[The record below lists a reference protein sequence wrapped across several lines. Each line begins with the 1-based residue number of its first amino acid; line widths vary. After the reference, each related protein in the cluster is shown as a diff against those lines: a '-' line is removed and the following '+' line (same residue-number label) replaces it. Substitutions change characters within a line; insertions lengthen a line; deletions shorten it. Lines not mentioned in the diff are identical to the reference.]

1 MFDANMRHLRK
12 GYRFF
17 AEVHSCSEGSSLYEA
32 GVRTGD
38 ILFAIM
44 LSIGHNN
51 PRVKFFLKDGK
62 SIISRSWEEGVDTK
76 YLGSLLVYAGSEDM
90 SGFIH
95 DNVKQKAKEILDNL
109 KDLK

>member
-17 AEVHSCSEGSSLYEA
+17 AEVHSCSEGSILYEA
-32 GVRTGD
+32 GVRRGD

-44 LSIGHNN
+44 LSIG
-51 PRVKFFLKDGK
+51 RVKFFLKDGT
-62 SIISRSWEEGVDTK
+62 SIISRSWEEGADTK

-95 DNVKQKAKEILDNL
+95 DHVKQKAKEILDNL
-109 KDLK
+109 EGKV